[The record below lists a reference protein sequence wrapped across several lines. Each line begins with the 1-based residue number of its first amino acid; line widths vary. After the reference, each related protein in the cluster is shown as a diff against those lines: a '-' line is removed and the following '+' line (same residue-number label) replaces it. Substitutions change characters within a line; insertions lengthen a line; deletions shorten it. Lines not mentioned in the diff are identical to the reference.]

1 MRTTGPI
8 TALTGQPIKGRKKGG
23 GIRVGEMER
32 DSLLAHGTAFLLQ
45 DRLLNCSDY
54 ARSWVC
60 KGCGTFLSVQPTVS
74 AFAPRKKGTGVVRCR
89 RCAVKV
95 DGFVADGEVWE
106 DGEGQRWVGGEETTV
121 VAVPGVL
128 KYLDVELAAM
138 GIKLKYNIEP

>member
-1 MRTTGPI
+1 VGVDAKPSE
-8 TALTGQPIKGRKKGG
+8 LPLSRKKGG

-54 ARSWVC
+54 TKSWIC
-60 KGCGTFLSVQPTVS
+60 KECGTFLSTQPTVS
-74 AFAPRKKGTGVVRCR
+74 AFAPRKRGTGVVRCR
-89 RCAVKV
+89 ICATHA
-95 DGFVADGEVWE
+95 DGFIGQGQGEIWE
-106 DGEGQRWVGGEETTV
+106 DGEGQRWTGGENTTI

>member
-1 MRTTGPI
+1 VTQ
-8 TALTGQPIKGRKKGG
+8 LTGQPIKGRKKGG

-54 ARSWVC
+54 TKSWIC
-60 KGCGTFLSVQPTVS
+60 KQCGTFLSTQPTVS
-74 AFAPRKKGTGVVRCR
+74 QFAPRKKGTGVVRCR
-89 RCAVKV
+89 KCAHRAEDWSGK
-95 DGFVADGEVWE
+95 GEVWE
-106 DGEGQRWVGGEETTV
+106 DGDGQRYIGGDETTI

-138 GIKLKYNIEP
+138 GIKLKYNVGP